1 MRSPRTHGVAVA
13 AALAACAGACF
24 EDQPDATLAPEPTV
38 TEVRGACT
46 PGIAAPA
53 GGLASVVEIP
63 SLGGTRVFV
72 EDINDDGVSVGG
84 QTTADGNFHAFRHT
98 DVGGVQ
104 DLGALSGFGT
114 QSFAS
119 AIARNGAI
127 GGHSDR
133 ADGTSV
139 LFGYGYTAQGG
150 RAALCPGGCTVW
162 DLNSKGQHVGLL
174 PGRDPTVWQGFLFS
188 TSGGVSLLGTLG
200 GPRSSAS
207 SINEAGLI
215 VGNSQMPGAQP
226 GERGHAFLYDS
237 HASKPAMRDLNALTR
252 TPGWVLQAATDVND
266 KYIAGYGLRGSSQH
280 AFRMEIATGDVIDLG
295 TLPESGDSQA
305 WSVDAYGDV
314 VGWATGKN
322 GRNVAFVYAPGL
334 GGMRRL
340 DEFVDLA
347 LGWRFWQASGMN
359 NRGSIVGWGS
369 RMGTPRGFKIT
380 FPICTGR

>member
-1 MRSPRTHGVAVA
+1 M
-13 AALAACAGACF
+13 AACASACF
-24 EDQPDATLAPEPTV
+24 EEQPEATTVSEPTV

-46 PGIAAPA
+46 PGIAPPV
-53 GGLASVVEIP
+53 GGLASIVEIP
-63 SLGGTRVFV
+63 SLGGNRVFV

-104 DLGALSGFGT
+104 DLGALSGFGA

-133 ADGTSV
+133 ADGTGV
-139 LFGYGYTAQGG
+139 LFGYGYTALGG

-162 DLNSKGQHVGLL
+162 DLNSKGQHVGLY
-174 PGRDPTVWQGFLFS
+174 PGRDPTTWQAFLFS
-188 TSGGVSLLGTLG
+188 ASNGASLLGTLG

-207 SINEAGLI
+207 SINEVGLI
-215 VGNSQMPGAQP
+215 VGNSQMRGAQP
-226 GERGHAFLYDS
+226 GERGHAFVYDS
-237 HASKPAMRDLNALTR
+237 RASKPAMRDLNALTR
-252 TPGWVLQAATDVND
+252 TAGWVLQAANDVNE
-266 KYIAGYGLRGSSQH
+266 KYIVGYGLRDANQH

-295 TLPESGDSQA
+295 TLPESAESQA
-305 WSVDAYGDV
+305 WSVNSYGDV
-314 VGWATGKN
+314 VGWSTGKN
-322 GRNVAFVYAPGL
+322 GRHVAFVYAKGL

-347 LGWRFWQASGMN
+347 LGWRFWQASGLN
-359 NRGSIVGWGS
+359 NHGSIVGWGS
-369 RMGTPRGFKIT
+369 RMGTPRGYKIS
-380 FPICTGR
+380 FPTCSGR